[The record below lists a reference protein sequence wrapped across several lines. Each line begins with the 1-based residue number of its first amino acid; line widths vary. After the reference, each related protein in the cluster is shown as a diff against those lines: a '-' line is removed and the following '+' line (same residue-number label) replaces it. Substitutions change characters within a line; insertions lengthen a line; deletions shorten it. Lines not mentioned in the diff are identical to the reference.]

1 MYCLDEGLNTVTL
14 ETLNYLKKTGAPKQ
28 NLEMISEFA
37 SRLKTD
43 PSQQDEK
50 KKLTN
55 AEIIQFINLR
65 PTQVNVSNCVGVNI
79 LVQAVEVSLIV
90 EDIEERI
97 DEESVDRIAE
107 ITSELLPEP

>member
-37 SRLKTD
+37 SRLKSD
-43 PSQQDEK
+43 PSQQDNT

-55 AEIIQFINLR
+55 AEIVQFINLR
-65 PTQVNVSNCVGVNI
+65 PTQVNVSIYVGDNFV
-79 LVQAVEVSLIV
+79 LC
-90 EDIEERI
+90 RRWK
-97 DEESVDRIAE
+97 SV
-107 ITSELLPEP
+107 